1 MVEPKPPKR
10 TAETD
15 NATPVEAA
23 DLPQLYVKDDQGEFV
38 PVSLEPVESPDE
50 PTLPG
55 ILSQSYQRSFHSGP
69 LPAVEEYRAYGEVVP
84 DAPERILRMAERDQ
98 EAKHRIIEKQIVQ
111 NSRAVSQGQWMGFTT
126 MLVALV
132 GAIYLASTGQPT
144 IAALLAGPSVL
155 VPIMRFYFH
164 GKHEVDQGHAA

>member
-1 MVEPKPPKR
+1 MVESKASRK

-15 NATPVEAA
+15 SAVPVEAA

-38 PVSLEPVESPDE
+38 PVSLEPVDARDE
-50 PTLPG
+50 PPLPG
-55 ILSQSYQRSFHSGP
+55 ILAETYQRSFHSGP
-69 LPAVEEYRAYGEVVP
+69 LPSVEEFRAYGEVVP
-84 DAPERILRMAERDQ
+84 DAPERILRMAEKDQ

-126 MLVALV
+126 MFVALG
-132 GAIYLASTGQPT
+132 GAIYLASTGQAAV
-144 IAALLAGPSVL
+144 AALLAGPSVL